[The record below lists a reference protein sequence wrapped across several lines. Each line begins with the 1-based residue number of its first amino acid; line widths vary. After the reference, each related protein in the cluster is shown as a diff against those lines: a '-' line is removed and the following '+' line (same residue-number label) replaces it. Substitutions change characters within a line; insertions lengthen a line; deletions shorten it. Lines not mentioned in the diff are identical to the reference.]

1 MDSDCN
7 KSPTNSESNFLCSRE
22 QFRVQL
28 TSREETGALLLSRLD
43 QMRKDGNLTD
53 LIIQVGTQTFKCHRC
68 MLYSLLLEFP
78 LVGNPEESRY
88 FYLLLKCNLLN

>member
-7 KSPTNSESNFLCSRE
+7 KSPTTSESSSLCLRE

-28 TSREETGALLLSRLD
+28 NSREETGGLLLTRLD

-53 LIIQVGTQTFKCHRC
+53 LIIHVGTQNFKCHRC
-68 MLYSLLLEFP
+68 MLFSLLLDFP
-78 LVGNPEESRY
+78 LVGI
-88 FYLLLKCNLLN
+88 L